1 MKSKLRPRFVLF
13 FLFFF
18 FLQSAISQEATIRG
32 KAESKPGEL
41 VRLIVY
47 DDLFSRME
55 KTLDSSFTGSDG
67 SFELSSDF
75 PKTTIALLALGLK
88 KGEFYLQPASTYSFE
103 IPLDTVSRR
112 GSVFDEL
119 PLQFYLEVQDDGLT
133 ENLRNFNLDYNEFV
147 IQNTNRIYRNRD
159 KKLIHDFGKAINLE
173 YSDVYNEY
181 FKNYVKYTLAQL
193 EWVSKAKPD
202 DSLVAEYFINQ
213 PVLYQNIQYAEFFSD
228 FFKAKFGSTKL
239 YSYDELISAI
249 NSNKGYVD
257 VDRLLN
263 RSKLLVED
271 AEVRELVAILLLAK
285 KYYNPDVQKEKV
297 LENLKELQRNSKYRG
312 IQNVAENY
320 INKLTH
326 LEFGTKA
333 PEFSLA
339 DSNGDSVELTQFEGK
354 FILLNFNRDD
364 CKPCLIYMQNL
375 EELRK
380 KFNGKVEILSLVT
393 EEGFNEISDYNSTRN
408 FDWPVLNLGK
418 QILLLEDYN
427 IRTFPAYL
435 LIYPDLT
442 IALATT
448 PLPGAGLE
456 LYIKRYIN
464 RYSQNKSENS
474 KE

>member
-18 FLQSAISQEATIRG
+18 CLQSAISQEATIRG

-159 KKLIHDFGKAINLE
+159 KKLIRDFGEAINLE
-173 YSDVYNEY
+173 YSDVDNEY

-193 EWVSKAKPD
+193 EWVSKAKTD

-249 NSNKGYVD
+249 NSNKGYID

-263 RSKLLVED
+263 RSKLLAED

-320 INKLTH
+320 IHKLTR
-326 LEFGTKA
+326 LEYGTKA
-333 PEFSLA
+333 PEFLLA
-339 DSNGDSVELTQFEGK
+339 DSNGDSVRLTQYEGK
-354 FILLNFNRDD
+354 FILLNVNRDD

-380 KFNGKVEILSLVT
+380 KFKGKVEILSLVT

-408 FDWPVLNLGK
+408 FDWPVLNLGN

-427 IRTFPAYL
+427 IRTFPSYL
-435 LIYPDLT
+435 LINPDLT

-448 PLPGAGLE
+448 PLPGEGLE